1 MTEPQ
6 GAAPRPLRGWAA
18 AVLLPLA
25 AFLFGAWFID
35 PVVLPAAR
43 DRSLGAAI
51 ALRDRVDESEILIT
65 WTFVRPRLDA
75 AYAEVVCITQEERAV
90 LSPGDKERGFTEAIT
105 GLAARHPFV
114 DVYLLAHTNL
124 IVDWVE
130 TLPESVRA
138 KLRMVYNSGC
148 YGGGQADRWGALGVD
163 AYVAH
168 PSAASHA
175 GFFVCFLRRW
185 PGGERL
191 DEVVASANAAQD
203 RLFIHLSVLDPSF
216 GWAREHWL
224 ASRAAVHGRDDLT
237 LTTSVEGE

>member
-1 MTEPQ
+1 MTELH

-35 PVVLPAAR
+35 PAVLPAAR

-65 WTFVRPRLDA
+65 WTFVRPRLEA
-75 AYAEVVCITQEERAV
+75 AYAEVACITQEERAV
-90 LSPGDKERGFTEAIT
+90 FSPGDKEQEFTETIT

-148 YGGGQADRWGALGVD
+148 YGGSQADRWGALGAD

-185 PGGERL
+185 PRGERL
-191 DEVVASANAAQD
+191 ADVVSAANGAQD
-203 RLFIHLSVLDPSF
+203 RLFVHLSTLDPSF

-224 ASRAAVHGRDDLT
+224 ASRASVHGREDLT
-237 LTTSVEGE
+237 LTDPVEGK